1 MQFFDHIVIRA
12 VSLPIQSYEKNRDD
26 LIKFFSENKLFHL
39 SLLVSSRTLYE
50 DIKKNKAA
58 KISSTLGKYFSRAH
72 FNPVPFGTFSSV
84 SCLKWGDN
92 TNISKSDF
100 LSLKVDFDNFYYL
113 KKVQNLLKEEWRNY
127 SFFTN
132 PSIHFLSESKI
143 SFYKYE
149 IKSNGLFESS
159 FVEIDYDENI
169 EWLINKFERGAKIAE
184 VVIDLLENGFLESEI
199 DNFLLEIINAGLII
213 NEVSYFP
220 YNKKLKINFKGIKS
234 ALISENV
241 HHLKRSDDF
250 DNFIQEYIK
259 EQDADLKE
267 DNIGSQLHNVTSFE
281 ENFGVLDSK
290 IKDKIKNYIDFCLH
304 YNKSNTI
311 NERLTEFG
319 SVFYHNFDDGFVPL
333 GKVFNPYSG
342 LNYSS
347 IKSKK
352 NKTLNSELLTKIVL
366 AKTGEVHF
374 LLPKK
379 ASEEIENN
387 RKRLPATCTVV
398 FEVLFCKETGKE
410 IIYFKHLGEA
420 SAINLIARFGHVTD
434 KVIEDI
440 VNYEKK
446 VNEGK
451 IIAEINMI
459 SNSRSINLFAERQ
472 YYDYNVALNTSGTVN
487 SNSIPLSDI
496 FIRYDGKKFILI
508 SKKYNKEI
516 IPRVTSAINHKTSS
530 SEIYKFLN
538 ELRSQDGE
546 IYSVY
551 FDFNLYKDTLMQYVP
566 RIYLQDDI
574 LLHPAQI
581 MLVHDNWN
589 LKDFKDYLWSI
600 IKRYSFTSK
609 VTLQDPKG
617 NIIIDL
623 EREDNLVLLF
633 ERLKETGKLY
643 VTEFLYDSFVPAVTR
658 DNDNFSHELMVSV
671 KNTLFENKKTNLN
684 FSEDVSEF
692 NNTPILADWLYFELY
707 CNTYAEN
714 EILNYI
720 YDQIISK
727 NKVEQFFFVR
737 YNNPDNHL
745 RVRFKT
751 NSTAVKKFIISKLEQ
766 LKVQNWV
773 IKYQILPYKQE
784 LYRYGGMDLMLLT
797 ENFFT
802 LDSIDTLENVLKKD
816 LEIQEIFI
824 ISVLKLKY
832 YLKFFDLNIE
842 EMILFCENNIL
853 YFSNEFNLNADM
865 RKSFNKDFSKIKSE
879 IDLFDYKN
887 FLYDSEFKIVLN
899 NALDN
904 SYLVKYS
911 YISAI
916 LHMGVNRVFNENQ
929 RFHEFKMYYLA
940 KCYLNQLKYTTKNIE

>member
-50 DIKKNKAA
+50 DIKKNKTT
-58 KISSTLGKYFSRAH
+58 KIKSTLGKYFSRAH

-84 SCLKWGDN
+84 SCLSWGDN
-92 TNISKSDF
+92 TNITKSDF
-100 LSLKVDFDNFYYL
+100 LSLKIDFDNFYYL
-113 KKVQNLLKEEWRNY
+113 KKVQNSLKEDWRNY

-169 EWLINKFERGAKIAE
+169 EWLINKFELGAKITE

-199 DNFLLEIINAGLII
+199 DDFLLEIINAGLII

-220 YNKKLKINFKGIKS
+220 YNKKLKINFRGINS

-241 HHLKRSDDF
+241 HHLKMPDDF
-250 DNFIQEYIK
+250 DDFIQAYIND
-259 EQDADLKE
+259 QDADLKE

-281 ENFGVLDSK
+281 ENLGQLDSK
-290 IKDKIKNYIDFCLH
+290 IKDKIKNYVDFCLH
-304 YNKSNTI
+304 YNNSNTI
-311 NERLTEFG
+311 NERLADFG
-319 SVFYHNFDDGFVPL
+319 SVFYHNFNDGFVPL
-333 GKVFNPYSG
+333 SKVFNPYSG

-347 IKSKK
+347 IKNKK

-366 AKTGEVHF
+366 ANTDGVH
-374 LLPKK
+374 LSLPKK
-379 ASEEIENN
+379 SSEEIENS
-387 RKRLPATCTVV
+387 RIRLPATCTVV
-398 FEVLFCKETGKE
+398 FEILYCKETGKE

-446 VNEGK
+446 INEGK
-451 IIAEINMI
+451 IIAEVNMI

-472 YYDYNVALNTSGTVN
+472 YYDYNIPLNTSGTVN

-496 FIRYDGKKFILI
+496 LIRYDGKKFILI

-538 ELRSQDGE
+538 ELRSQDSE

-551 FDFNLYKDTLMQYVP
+551 FDFNLYKDSLLQYVP

-581 MLVHDNWN
+581 LLVDDNWN
-589 LKDFKDYLWSI
+589 LKDFKDYMWSI
-600 IKRYSFTSK
+600 IKKYSFTSK
-609 VTLQDPKG
+609 VSLQESKG

-623 EREDNLVLLF
+623 EREENAVVLF

-643 VTEFLYDSFVPAVTR
+643 VTEFLYDSFVPAVSR

-671 KNTLFENKKTNLN
+671 KNTLFVNKNTNLN
-684 FSEDVSEF
+684 FSENVSEF

-720 YDQIISK
+720 YDHIISK

-737 YNNPDNHL
+737 YNNPENHI

-751 NSTAVKKFIISKLEQ
+751 NSIAVKKFIISKLEQ
-766 LKVQNWV
+766 LKVQNW
-773 IKYQILPYKQE
+773 ILKYLILPYKQE
-784 LYRYGGMDLMLLT
+784 LYRYGGADLMLLT
-797 ENFFT
+797 ENVFS
-802 LDSIDTLENVLKKD
+802 LDSRDTIENVLKED
-816 LEIQEIFI
+816 LEIEEIFI
-824 ISVLKLKY
+824 VSVLKLKY

-842 EMILFCENNIL
+842 EMVLFCENNIL

-865 RKSFNKDFSKIKSE
+865 RKSFNKDFSKIKSQ

-887 FLYDSEFKIVLN
+887 FLHDSEFKIVLSN
-899 NALDN
+899 TVAN
-904 SYLVKYS
+904 SYLEKYS

-916 LHMGVNRVFNENQ
+916 LHMAMNRVFNENQ

-940 KCYLNQLKYTTKNIE
+940 KCYLNQLKHTAKNI